1 MAERVAVGLL
11 DRGPDRRADVREE
24 QVRADVTRELAQVLI
39 IPGRLDAAEDS
50 RAGAASYQPIP
61 NPSPFVVSAPSLE
74 CKLWSISEW
83 TGV

>member
-1 MAERVAVGLL
+1 MWPATS
-11 DRGPDRRADVREE
+11 RRFWSFQTGSMLRK
-24 QVRADVTRELAQVLI
+24 T
-39 IPGRLDAAEDS
+39 PG
-50 RAGAASYQPIP
+50 AGVASYQPIP